1 MASAQIACNKV
12 ALYRYWNGKDHFYTT
27 NANEIGTTTPGLKGK
42 CGHTSEGTACYISS
56 TQAPGYLPLYR
67 YFNGTEHFYTTNPHE
82 IGTDVAGVKGKGG
95 YTCEGIA
102 GFVPSKGTPL
112 YRYWN
117 GTDHFY
123 TTNAQEIG
131 TTTAGLKG
139 KCGYTSEGIA
149 CYVL

>member
-1 MASAQIACNKV
+1 MAATASSANKV

-27 NANEIGTTTPGLKGK
+27 NVNEIGTTTYALKGHHGYT
-42 CGHTSEGTACYISS
+42 CEGVACYVSS
-56 TQAPGYLPLYR
+56 VKVSGYVPLYR
-67 YFNGTEHFYTTNPHE
+67 YWNGKDHFYTTNAHE
-82 IGTDVAGVKGKGG
+82 IGTDVYGVKGKYG

-102 GFVPSKGTPL
+102 GYVPSKGTPL

-131 TTTAGLKG
+131 TTTYGLKG
-139 KCGYTSEGIA
+139 HHGYTCEGIA
-149 CYVL
+149 CHTM